1 MTTPTRTDSPPARH
15 KKSFVMPAIRPIAFL
30 LCALISAPTAQAS
43 AQLALDKGCFACHG
57 NPPRKNA
64 PAFEQ
69 LAQDYAR
76 YRGQTEMEVT
86 LANKLR
92 AGHLFGGIQAHEQ
105 LSDESACAL
114 VRWIIQGAK

>member
-1 MTTPTRTDSPPARH
+1 
-15 KKSFVMPAIRPIAFL
+15 MPAIRPIAFL

-43 AQLALDKGCFACHG
+43 AQLALD
-57 NPPRKNA
+57 
-64 PAFEQ
+64 
-69 LAQDYAR
+69 YAR
-76 YRGQTEMEVT
+76 YQGQTEMEVA

-105 LSDESACAL
+105 LSEKSACAL